1 MAAHRPDSPCQ
12 ATISANHGSSALAKL
27 TMAKVRPSMQATSI
41 AASAMPTTGKVEQL
55 ARAAQAGIA
64 ERGDD
69 GRIELPRR
77 SASIS
82 SMTALPIAAS
92 ARVAM

>member
-1 MAAHRPDSPCQ
+1 M
-12 ATISANHGSSALAKL
+12 
-27 TMAKVRPSMQATSI
+27 RPSVQATSI

-69 GRIELPRR
+69 GGIEGAAL

-82 SMTALPIAAS
+82 SITALPIAAS